1 MTLSIDAL
9 KKLQQKKYR
18 SEYGYFIAEGEH
30 LVLELIAACRKNP
43 KLKAS
48 ELFVS
53 DKYQSFVSD
62 LVTHSLTSRQM
73 EQVCATKT
81 PQGIFALV
89 PISAITNPQLSGEQV
104 PVRQAMYF
112 YEIQDPGNLGTILR
126 TIAWFGNSACLLSPD
141 SVDVFNPK
149 VVRASMGAIF
159 HVPLELDIPLSS
171 LTARFSNIA
180 YMDMQGDALTSPAFR
195 AMDCYVFGNEARG
208 VPVLDLKTLGAKP
221 FSIAGSGSIESLN
234 LAATV
239 SMCEYELNRER

>member
-30 LVLELIAACRKNP
+30 LVLELIAACRKNS

-62 LVTHSLTSRQM
+62 LVTHTLTSRQM
-73 EQVCATKT
+73 EQVCATKS

-89 PISAITNPQLSGEQV
+89 PIAAVTDPQLIGEQGS
-104 PVRQAMYF
+104 PRQAMYF

-159 HVPLELDIPLSS
+159 HVPLELDVPLSG
-171 LTARFSNIA
+171 LATRFSNIA
-180 YMDMQGDALTSPAFR
+180 YMDMQGDALTSAAFNT
-195 AMDCYVFGNEARG
+195 MDCYVFGNEARG

-221 FSIAGSGSIESLN
+221 FSIGGKGSIESLN
-234 LAATV
+234 LAAAL
-239 SMCEYELNRER
+239 SMCEYELNRDQ